1 MLKTGLLRCIIIGP
15 STNDGNLTGVTL
27 VKQPDDQYSTS
38 SVSYAMLI
46 SESVY
51 KLVVVIERIIW
62 WTSKYVIRPGRYLIW
77 CLRL

>member
-1 MLKTGLLRCIIIGP
+1 
-15 STNDGNLTGVTL
+15 
-27 VKQPDDQYSTS
+27 VKLPEHQEPTS

-62 WTSKYVIRPGRYLIW
+62 WVGKTIIRPGRYLIW
-77 CLRL
+77 YLRL